1 MATREETYRRF
12 GPLLIESLCLVLLD
26 EINHLR
32 DNQGMPAITEQDILD
47 GLNNHLSTLEPYNW
61 MASEE

>member
-1 MATREETYRRF
+1 MTREETYRRF

-26 EINHLR
+26 EINQLR
-32 DNQGMPAITEQDILD
+32 NEQGLPTITEQDILD

-61 MASEE
+61 MTEEE